1 MVTCSVISGNKALEC
16 TNSNF
21 TCAKAMS
28 EPDDSEDNYSGDE
41 VGEKELFGEESE
53 GDGEGEG
60 EGEGEAEQM
69 DTEPEPEPESAPAPA
84 PPPDPEPAPEP

>member
-1 MVTCSVISGNKALEC
+1 MISGNKALEC

-60 EGEGEAEQM
+60 EGEGEAS
-69 DTEPEPEPESAPAPA
+69 DAPAPA
-84 PPPDPEPAPEP
+84 AFGDGGDTEASSSGAEAAALRRGAR

>member
-1 MVTCSVISGNKALEC
+1 
-16 TNSNF
+16 
-21 TCAKAMS
+21 MS

-60 EGEGEAEQM
+60 EGEGEGLDYNASSSPC
-69 DTEPEPEPESAPAPA
+69 TS
-84 PPPDPEPAPEP
+84 

>member
-1 MVTCSVISGNKALEC
+1 
-16 TNSNF
+16 
-21 TCAKAMS
+21 MS

-60 EGEGEAEQM
+60 EGEGEGKGEG
-69 DTEPEPEPESAPAPA
+69 D
-84 PPPDPEPAPEP
+84 